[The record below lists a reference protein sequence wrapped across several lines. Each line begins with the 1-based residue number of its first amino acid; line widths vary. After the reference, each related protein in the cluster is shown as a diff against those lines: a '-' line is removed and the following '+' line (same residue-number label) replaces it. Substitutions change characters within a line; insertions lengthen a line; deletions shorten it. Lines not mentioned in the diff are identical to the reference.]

1 MDLQEQIKLEKKRV
15 NELIQKIMDSS
26 RLETT
31 KGDSEYLIKNWQDFK
46 EKDIGGK
53 LGVYDYDT
61 PHFNRKNYVLTSVL
75 DSFEIVE
82 VIPIMDNTG
91 NLKSY
96 QYYGYW
102 SPFWFLESGWQ
113 VNHASCFTEIKQV
126 RGGLEF
132 IGSGDYRGQYDMI
145 LSTIEV
151 EIDEREAE
159 MVKEWNA
166 FKKENPKR
174 LKLAREQVREEFV
187 DSIIRKGWLN
197 EN

>member
-1 MDLQEQIKLEKKRV
+1 MDLKNQIKTEKKRV

-31 KGDSEYLIKNWQDFK
+31 KGDSEYLIKNWQEFK
-46 EKDIGGK
+46 GEDIGGK

-75 DSFEIVE
+75 DSFEIVD

-96 QYYGYW
+96 EYYGYW

-113 VNHASCFTEIKQV
+113 VNHAACFAKITQV
-126 RGGLEF
+126 RGGLELV
-132 IGSGDYRGQYDMI
+132 GTGDFKGNYDLK

-174 LKLAREQVREEFV
+174 LKLARQQVREEFV

-197 EN
+197 ED

>member
-1 MDLQEQIKLEKKRV
+1 MDLKIQIKNEKKRV
-15 NELIQKIMDSS
+15 NELIQKMMDSS
-26 RLETT
+26 RLENT

-46 EKDIGGK
+46 GEDIGGK
-53 LGVYDYDT
+53 LGVYDFSS
-61 PHFNRKNYVLTSVL
+61 PHFKRKNYVLTSVL

-91 NLKSY
+91 NLNSY
-96 QYYGYW
+96 EYYGYW

-113 VNHASCFTEIKQV
+113 VNHAACFSKITQV
-126 RGGLEF
+126 QGGIEF
-132 IGSGDYRGQYDMI
+132 IGTGNTKGSYDLI

-151 EIDEREAE
+151 EINERDAE

-187 DSIIRKGWLN
+187 DSIIRKGWLH

>member
-1 MDLQEQIKLEKKRV
+1 MDLKYQINNEKKRV
-15 NELIQKIMDSS
+15 NELIKKIMDSS

-31 KGDSEYLIKNWQDFK
+31 KGDSEYLIKDWQRFK
-46 EKDIGGK
+46 TAPIGGK
-53 LGVYDYDT
+53 LSVYEHNTHSLKDNHY
-61 PHFNRKNYVLTSVL
+61 LQTSVI
-75 DSFEIVE
+75 DSFEIVD
-82 VIPIMDNTG
+82 VVPIMDKTG

-96 QYYGYW
+96 EYYGYW

-113 VNHASCFTEIKQV
+113 VNHAACFTEIKQV

-151 EIDEREAE
+151 EIDERDAE
-159 MVKEWNA
+159 MVKEWNT